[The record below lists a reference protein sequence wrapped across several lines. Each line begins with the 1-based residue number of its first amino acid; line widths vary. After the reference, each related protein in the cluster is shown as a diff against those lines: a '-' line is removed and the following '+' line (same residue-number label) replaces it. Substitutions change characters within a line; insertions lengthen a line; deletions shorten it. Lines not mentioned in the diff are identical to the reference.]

1 MQLKPVLR
9 YSNMYILESEF
20 KMTGLDHTN
29 IRIPELV
36 HVEQMIQCIVFV
48 GAPHVY
54 LASI

>member
-29 IRIPELV
+29 IRIPELL